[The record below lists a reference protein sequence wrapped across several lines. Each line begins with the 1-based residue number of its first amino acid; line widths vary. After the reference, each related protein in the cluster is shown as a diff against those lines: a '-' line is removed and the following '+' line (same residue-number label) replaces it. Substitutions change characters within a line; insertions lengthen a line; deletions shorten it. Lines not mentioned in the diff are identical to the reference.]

1 MREAGML
8 RYMAEA
14 ATRYQIE
21 RLDESRGHCDCCG
34 GESWSVAGLVFSEDG
49 ACAAYWAHWTVG
61 HLSDNGANLDLV
73 LGEWGEGNSADDR
86 FAVALVHFEQEGG
99 TPALM
104 VIDAQGRPA
113 AKGDLAASG
122 LRRDEVI
129 GTPLAQQ
136 VFALTDAIYEQ
147 DGRFF

>member
-1 MREAGML
+1 M
-8 RYMAEA
+8 
-14 ATRYQIE
+14 
-21 RLDESRGHCDCCG
+21 
-34 GESWSVAGLVFSEDG
+34 
-49 ACAAYWAHWTVG
+49 
-61 HLSDNGANLDLV
+61 
-73 LGEWGEGNSADDR
+73 
-86 FAVALVHFEQEGG
+86 ALVHFEQEGG